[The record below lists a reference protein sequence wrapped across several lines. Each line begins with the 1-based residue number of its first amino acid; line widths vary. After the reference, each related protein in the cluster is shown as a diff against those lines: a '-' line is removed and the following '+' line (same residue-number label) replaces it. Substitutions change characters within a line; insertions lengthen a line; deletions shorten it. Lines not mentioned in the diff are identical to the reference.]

1 MRLSGSPREKKI
13 AEKDSFLANVTISNS
28 VKSNK
33 LTGITCA
40 ILCSIG
46 LGLAVALGP
55 MTFNGGTTPLTVALF
70 RALFSIFLM
79 GGLCLLLGKSL
90 RLSLPMCLNMLVLG
104 TLFSHMA
111 FGNIGSTQYIPIS
124 LAALLFFIYPPVVT
138 LINAFLD
145 QKYPGYIKISA
156 VIISFAGLSIM
167 LGIGLEKFD
176 YRGVIIGITAGIAC
190 AVNIVWV
197 SRRVQAVHPF
207 VIVFYQSIVAAII
220 IFGLLIKFDDF
231 SIPETK
237 FGWWGFCL
245 IILLQSCSIPLFYF
259 SVQRIGSE
267 TTGLLNNLQP
277 VASIIAAVLIF
288 NEILTTQ
295 RVLGA
300 GMVLLGIIIVQ
311 YLDYQSKR
319 P

>member
-1 MRLSGSPREKKI
+1 VVRQEKKLQRKI
-13 AEKDSFLANVTISNS
+13 YFLANATISSLVN
-28 VKSNK
+28 SNK
-33 LTGITCA
+33 ITGIFCA

-70 RALFSIFLM
+70 RSLFSVFFM
-79 GGLCLLLGKSL
+79 GGLCLMLGKSL

-104 TLFSHMA
+104 ALFSHMA
-111 FGNIGSTQYIPIS
+111 FGNIGSTRYIPIS

-145 QKYPGYIKISA
+145 QKHPGYTKISA
-156 VIISFAGLSIM
+156 VIVSFAGLSIM
-167 LGIGLEKFD
+167 LGIGFKKFD

-207 VIVFYQSIVAAII
+207 VIVFYQSIIAAVI

-231 SIPETK
+231 TIPVTN

-277 VASIIAAVLIF
+277 VASIMAAVLIF

-300 GMVLLGIIIVQ
+300 VMVLLGIIMVQ
-311 YLDYQSKR
+311 YLDYRRKR

>member
-1 MRLSGSPREKKI
+1 
-13 AEKDSFLANVTISNS
+13 
-28 VKSNK
+28 
-33 LTGITCA
+33 
-40 ILCSIG
+40 
-46 LGLAVALGP
+46 
-55 MTFNGGTTPLTVALF
+55 
-70 RALFSIFLM
+70 
-79 GGLCLLLGKSL
+79 
-90 RLSLPMCLNMLVLG
+90 
-104 TLFSHMA
+104 
-111 FGNIGSTQYIPIS
+111 
-124 LAALLFFIYPPVVT
+124 
-138 LINAFLD
+138 
-145 QKYPGYIKISA
+145 
-156 VIISFAGLSIM
+156 M

-231 SIPETK
+231 SIPETN